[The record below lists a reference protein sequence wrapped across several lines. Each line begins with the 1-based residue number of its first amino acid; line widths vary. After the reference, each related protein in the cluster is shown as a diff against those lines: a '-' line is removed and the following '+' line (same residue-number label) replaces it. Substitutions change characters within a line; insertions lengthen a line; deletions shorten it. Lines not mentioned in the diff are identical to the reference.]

1 MENHER
7 VERELLEQCG
17 RVTTL
22 AECFVWMQR
31 CDECVVS
38 LEELCRTKRPRLA
51 VGHRQSAVARI
62 ARLAGARTQLERRFV
77 HVGGGGGDRDRSLA
91 WREIDAAFER
101 RVLTGAVINFEHI
114 EPRQFLEDA
123 GSVVLERVR
132 GAIERHGS
140 VKVNTAFNGE
150 FIAGDKRTVMSI
162 NSKNCELYPA
172 SNVREWYVSR
182 VIEPT
187 LASLEEHQE
196 RDSGWALSRILNLT
210 VNVNKL
216 NPMHAGCYVELPKK
230 IKDKH
235 ALVNVSSKDDAC
247 FAWSVVAALYP
258 AENHVYRASLYP
270 HYSTVLNFTDI
281 EFPVKLKDISKFE
294 RSNNVSVNVYGIE
307 DGDILPLRLTDDK
320 KERHV
325 NLLYVQDG
333 DTEHF
338 VTIKHL
344 SRLVGSQLSKKKTK
358 KFFCDRC
365 LHYFSSNEK
374 LEIHSEDC
382 GKLNKCAIRLPSEE
396 KKWLEFHNY
405 GMKERA
411 PFVVYADLECVLRK
425 TEDAATSTS
434 SYAYQQHEVFSIGYY
449 VRCSYDDTLSAYRCQ
464 RDNDCVSWFAR
475 QLEDL
480 AHRVK
485 NIITTNRP
493 MDFTRDD
500 WQKFNSATH
509 CHICEKPFA
518 PGDERARDHCHLT
531 GRYRGPAH
539 KGCNVNYKDSLYI
552 PVVFHNLSGY
562 DAHFVI
568 KEIATKFKGKVD
580 LLPLT
585 KEKYISFTK
594 HVKDTS
600 DEDSRNCVKLR
611 FIDSYKFLSS
621 SLDKLASYLEKD
633 KLKIVRSE
641 FSSLSDEDFNLLTR
655 KGVFPYKY
663 VDCVEKLND
672 TRLPPRESFHSS
684 LTGDTVSESD
694 YAHAANVW
702 KRFSVRTLGEYSD
715 LYLKTDVL
723 LLTDVFENFR
733 ESCVASYGLD
743 PAHYYTL
750 PGFTWDAM
758 LKHTRVKFELLTDI
772 DMVMFIERGIRGGLS
787 QCSGRYAKANN
798 KYMRSYNSSKP
809 SSYLMYYDVN
819 NLYGWAMC
827 QPLPYADF
835 RSAEDAANFDANAI
849 APDSPTGY
857 ILEVDLE
864 YPQHFHDAHA
874 DLPFC
879 PTRDKPPDKREN
891 KLLATL
897 YYK

>member
-172 SNVREWYVSR
+172 SNVREW
-182 VIEPT
+182 
-187 LASLEEHQE
+187 
-196 RDSGWALSRILNLT
+196 
-210 VNVNKL
+210 
-216 NPMHAGCYVELPKK
+216 
-230 IKDKH
+230 
-235 ALVNVSSKDDAC
+235 
-247 FAWSVVAALYP
+247 
-258 AENHVYRASLYP
+258 
-270 HYSTVLNFTDI
+270 
-281 EFPVKLKDISKFE
+281 
-294 RSNNVSVNVYGIE
+294 
-307 DGDILPLRLTDDK
+307 
-320 KERHV
+320 HV

>member
-1 MENHER
+1 
-7 VERELLEQCG
+7 
-17 RVTTL
+17 
-22 AECFVWMQR
+22 MQS
-31 CDECVVS
+31 EV
-38 LEELCRTKRPRLA
+38 
-51 VGHRQSAVARI
+51 HRYK
-62 ARLAGARTQLERRFV
+62 
-77 HVGGGGGDRDRSLA
+77 
-91 WREIDAAFER
+91 
-101 RVLTGAVINFEHI
+101 HI

-123 GSVVLERVR
+123 SSVVLERVR

-150 FIAGDKRTVMSI
+150 FIEGDKRTVMSI

-216 NPMHAGCYVELPKK
+216 NPMHAGCYVEVPK
-230 IKDKH
+230 
-235 ALVNVSSKDDAC
+235 
-247 FAWSVVAALYP
+247 VVAALYP
-258 AENHVYRASLYP
+258 AENHVYRASSYP
-270 HYSTVLNFTDI
+270 YYSTVLNFADI

-294 RSNNVSVNVYGIE
+294 RSNNVSVNVYGIK

-320 KERHV
+320 KERHI

-333 DTEHF
+333 DTGHF

-344 SRLVGSQLSKKKTK
+344 SRLVGSQLSKKKNK
-358 KFFCDRC
+358 KFFCDR
-365 LHYFSSNEK
+365 
-374 LEIHSEDC
+374 
-382 GKLNKCAIRLPSEE
+382 
-396 KKWLEFHNY
+396 
-405 GMKERA
+405 
-411 PFVVYADLECVLRK
+411 
-425 TEDAATSTS
+425 
-434 SYAYQQHEVFSIGYY
+434 
-449 VRCSYDDTLSAYRCQ
+449 
-464 RDNDCVSWFAR
+464 
-475 QLEDL
+475 
-480 AHRVK
+480 
-485 NIITTNRP
+485 
-493 MDFTRDD
+493 
-500 WQKFNSATH
+500 
-509 CHICEKPFA
+509 
-518 PGDERARDHCHLT
+518 
-531 GRYRGPAH
+531 
-539 KGCNVNYKDSLYI
+539 
-552 PVVFHNLSGY
+552 
-562 DAHFVI
+562 
-568 KEIATKFKGKVD
+568 
-580 LLPLT
+580 
-585 KEKYISFTK
+585 
-594 HVKDTS
+594 

-655 KGVFPYKY
+655 KGVFPYEY

-798 KYMRSYNSSKP
+798 N
-809 SSYLMYYDVN
+809 
-819 NLYGWAMC
+819 GWAMC

-835 RSAEDAANFDANAI
+835 RWAEDAANFDANAI
-849 APDSPTGY
+849 APDSPTEY

-864 YPQHFHDAHA
+864 CPQHLHDVHA

-879 PTRDKPPDKREN
+879 PMRDKPPGKREN

-897 YYK
+897 YYKQRYVIHYRNLQQCIHHDLRVTKIHRVLRFAQSAWLRDYIELNTQFRTRAKNDFEKNLYKLMNNAVFGKTMENVRDRVDVKLVTTWDGRYGAEALIAKPNFHSRSVFAENLIAVELRKLEMKFDKPIYVGMCILDISKVCCTSFITSTWYLCLRKIVKLCTPTRTVSYIASNATTCTRQ

>member
-17 RVTTL
+17 RVATL
-22 AECFVWMQR
+22 AECFAWMRR
-31 CDECVVS
+31 CDECVES

-62 ARLAGARTQLERRFV
+62 ARLA
-77 HVGGGGGDRDRSLA
+77 A

-150 FIAGDKRTVMSI
+150 FIAGDKRTVMGI

-172 SNVREWYVSR
+172 SNVREW
-182 VIEPT
+182 
-187 LASLEEHQE
+187 
-196 RDSGWALSRILNLT
+196 
-210 VNVNKL
+210 
-216 NPMHAGCYVELPKK
+216 
-230 IKDKH
+230 
-235 ALVNVSSKDDAC
+235 
-247 FAWSVVAALYP
+247 
-258 AENHVYRASLYP
+258 
-270 HYSTVLNFTDI
+270 
-281 EFPVKLKDISKFE
+281 
-294 RSNNVSVNVYGIE
+294 
-307 DGDILPLRLTDDK
+307 
-320 KERHV
+320 HV
-325 NLLYVQDG
+325 NLLY
-333 DTEHF
+333 
-338 VTIKHL
+338 
-344 SRLVGSQLSKKKTK
+344 
-358 KFFCDRC
+358 
-365 LHYFSSNEK
+365 
-374 LEIHSEDC
+374 
-382 GKLNKCAIRLPSEE
+382 
-396 KKWLEFHNY
+396 
-405 GMKERA
+405 
-411 PFVVYADLECVLRK
+411 
-425 TEDAATSTS
+425 
-434 SYAYQQHEVFSIGYY
+434 
-449 VRCSYDDTLSAYRCQ
+449 
-464 RDNDCVSWFAR
+464 
-475 QLEDL
+475 
-480 AHRVK
+480 
-485 NIITTNRP
+485 
-493 MDFTRDD
+493 
-500 WQKFNSATH
+500 
-509 CHICEKPFA
+509 
-518 PGDERARDHCHLT
+518 
-531 GRYRGPAH
+531 
-539 KGCNVNYKDSLYI
+539 DSLYI

-562 DAHFVI
+562 DPHFII

-580 LLPLT
+580 LLPPT
-585 KEKYISFTK
+585 KEKYISSTK

-655 KGVFPYKY
+655 KGVFPYEY

-772 DMVMFIERGIRGGLS
+772 DMVMFVERGIRGGLS

-798 KYMRSYNSSKP
+798 KYMESYDSSKP

-827 QPLPYADF
+827 QPLLYADF
-835 RSAEDAANFDANAI
+835 RWVEDAANFDANAI

-864 YPQHFHDAHA
+864 YPQHLHDAHT

-879 PTRDKPPDKREN
+879 PTRDKPPGKREN

-897 YYK
+897 YYKQRYVIHYLASIIFDFEKNLYKLMNNAVFGKTMENVRDRVDVKLVTTWDGRYDAEALLEFPQPQRLCGKLNRRCIT